1 MASKKGAFKE
11 IQKDVEAKKKSPAMA
26 FISDP
31 EALEA
36 EKAKKTKTSRMN
48 IMLYP
53 ETREKLE
60 KIAYVR
66 RTSANNLLNEIIEEY
81 AAEHKTELAKYD
93 KFFSE

>member
-1 MASKKGAFKE
+1 MASKRGEFKE
-11 IQKDVEAKKKSPAMA
+11 IQKDIATKKKSPAMA

-36 EKAKKTKTSRMN
+36 EKAKKAKTSRMN
-48 IMLYP
+48 ILLYP

-66 RTSANNLLNEIIEEY
+66 KTSANNLINEIIEEY
-81 AAEHKTELAKYD
+81 AAEHKAEITKYD